1 MSQGGL
7 WLLELTLP
15 FRRVTVATWDD
26 CIKVAVFEIAKENSP
41 AVRLKEARSTLPGGG
56 LTCQVST

>member
-26 CIKVAVFEIAKENSP
+26 CIKVAVFEIAKKTH
-41 AVRLKEARSTLPGGG
+41 RL
-56 LTCQVST
+56 